1 MSSVGFNLRSIFI
14 CILHLLFLS
23 PPASPFHF
31 HSFKSRR
38 AWIETLISSPVVV
51 IANQVSAS
59 DTSTIVLPLEPASGG
74 TLCVRLT
81 LSQKHGDFVLF
92 KAIVDTGS
100 PYVVLPHTSQAPSSL
115 LKPSSFS
122 PTEEVYGAV
131 KGRVRWCQAPYS
143 FRDPRLRTE
152 SARGGIVGRLD
163 KALTDEAT
171 GTGDEPYALLGLI
184 KNSNANADKRFPPR
198 RPSFFD
204 QERMDDNTIRSFA
217 LDAPMRELRL
227 STKPLIHPNSPRV
240 PLADLRVYGD
250 FVDHYAFHIDSL
262 TLNGISVSAKNL
274 QENSGAVE
282 RPFVCVLDSGLT
294 GILLIRYFWDA
305 LEDRMG
311 LNKSKSISSASISFT
326 EHRHSNGKNASSTR
340 ELQSNEDDRLF
351 FARPIDLDWFD
362 DDNRSP
368 FVIIVGQTFLRR
380 LCLTIDMD
388 NRFVSFS

>member
-1 MSSVGFNLRSIFI
+1 
-14 CILHLLFLS
+14 
-23 PPASPFHF
+23 
-31 HSFKSRR
+31 
-38 AWIETLISSPVVV
+38 
-51 IANQVSAS
+51 
-59 DTSTIVLPLEPASGG
+59 
-74 TLCVRLT
+74 
-81 LSQKHGDFVLF
+81 
-92 KAIVDTGS
+92 
-100 PYVVLPHTSQAPSSL
+100 
-115 LKPSSFS
+115 
-122 PTEEVYGAV
+122 
-131 KGRVRWCQAPYS
+131 
-143 FRDPRLRTE
+143 
-152 SARGGIVGRLD
+152 
-163 KALTDEAT
+163 
-171 GTGDEPYALLGLI
+171 
-184 KNSNANADKRFPPR
+184 
-198 RPSFFD
+198 
-204 QERMDDNTIRSFA
+204 MDDNTIRSFA

-262 TLNGISVSAKNL
+262 TLNGITVSAKNL

-388 NRFVSFS
+388 NRFVDIVHLPLGILATHAFSILPLINNSFREEMRSSHKNEDTEETRNYGTLTTSLPLTVTSAAFGSFFRPAFSFGPRSSLANALPNMSSCVVAGDRLACELAGTNADESTTNVVAMSKSESARVVDMFVDVILQHEIVTINAYACSAGGAAPAQPGWPAQGRGELPIDLILTSTCINADK